1 MFTVVKILM
10 SANKK
15 YQQVALLLLLL
26 NSHFVEFQHW
36 NANAKYKLERN
47 NYNTNYKTKPT
58 KNKTGK

>member
-1 MFTVVKILM
+1 M